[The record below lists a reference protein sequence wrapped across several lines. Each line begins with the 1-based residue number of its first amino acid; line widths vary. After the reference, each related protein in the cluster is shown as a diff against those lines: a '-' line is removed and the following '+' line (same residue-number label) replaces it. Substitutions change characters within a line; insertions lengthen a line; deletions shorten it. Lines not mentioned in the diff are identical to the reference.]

1 MDAEPKNVDLIT
13 ERVNA
18 IEDIFCEIRDHSK
31 TPFEIRRKADF
42 GQGRVANL
50 KTILYRVLEQG
61 REPVS

>member
-1 MDAEPKNVDLIT
+1 MNAEPKDVDLIR

-31 TPFEIRRKADF
+31 TPREIQAKADF

-50 KTILYRVLEQG
+50 KLILYNVLDQG
-61 REPVS
+61 RKS